1 MSETPSDLQVEPN
14 LGVGGDIRVLGP
26 EHAECVAA
34 YNLLREEL
42 ATRTAELE
50 QSRIAAR
57 RRDALD
63 EVRHDT
69 HRVPAAHCPLCP
81 PICCDNPR
89 PFGDPGEPDEF
100 VKQCGSCGE
109 DMDEE
114 MLDLAARFFPRPSPG
129 PRVWKKGDPEPPS
142 DVVLLR
148 NIGERSDELP
158 YLRRYDGG
166 WRWVGS
172 PTEEPTG
179 RWWSWG
185 RISTGAV
192 LTEVI
197 QDGFNPD
204 GGADG

>member
-1 MSETPSDLQVEPN
+1 MDD
-14 LGVGGDIRVLGP
+14 DIQVLGP

-34 YNLLREEL
+34 CNLLREEL

-114 MLDLAARFFPRPSPG
+114 MLDLAARFFPRRSPV
-129 PRVWKKGDPEPPS
+129 PRVWKKGDPEPPADVRYLS
-142 DVVLLR
+142 DFQ
-148 NIGERSDELP
+148 
-158 YLRRYDGG
+158 
-166 WRWVGS
+166 GS
-172 PTEEPTG
+172 V
-179 RWWSWG
+179 WG
-185 RISTGAV
+185 RRDGSLWGTGHYADMEEDPLTFDQLIRWFGP

-197 QDGFNPD
+197 QDGSNPD
-204 GGADG
+204 GEAH